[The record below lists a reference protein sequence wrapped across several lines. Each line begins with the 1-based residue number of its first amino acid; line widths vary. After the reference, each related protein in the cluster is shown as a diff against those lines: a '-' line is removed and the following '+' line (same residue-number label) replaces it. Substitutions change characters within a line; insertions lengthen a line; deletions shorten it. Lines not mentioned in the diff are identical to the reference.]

1 MDLADGPAYRRED
14 HSGGSITGSE
24 ALVFIQVIQ
33 GRTSRKDEARELGD
47 RWVRDLGPGAD
58 GWLGSTFGVTDDGT
72 MLGVIRF
79 ESREAAQANADR
91 PEQTAFAEEMA
102 KLFDGPVEF
111 HDCDDVT
118 QMMQGGSD
126 EAGFVQVMRGKV
138 ADADGLKGL
147 MTDSDE
153 LHEARPEIIGATLAI
168 DDEGNAFQ
176 TVAFTDEASA
186 RRGEQD
192 TQMPDDVRDTLE
204 RAVQEVSFYD
214 LHDPWF
220 ASPS

>member
-1 MDLADGPAYRRED
+1 
-14 HSGGSITGSE
+14 
-24 ALVFIQVIQ
+24 VFIQVIQ
-33 GRTSRKDEARELGD
+33 GRTSRQDEARELGD
-47 RWVRDLGPGAD
+47 RWVRDLAPGAD

-102 KLFDGPVEF
+102 KLLDGPVEF

-118 QMMQGGSD
+118 QMLDGGSD

-138 ADADGLKGL
+138 ADAEGLKSL
-147 MTDSDE
+147 MTDSE
-153 LHEARPEIIGATLAI
+153 RLHQARPEIIGATLAI
-168 DDEGNAFQ
+168 DGEGYAFE

-186 RRGEQD
+186 RRGEQE
-192 TQMPDDVRDTLE
+192 QMPDDVRETLE
-204 RAVQEVSFYD
+204 AAVHDVSFYD
-214 LHDPWF
+214 LHEPWF
-220 ASPS
+220 GSPS

>member
-1 MDLADGPAYRRED
+1 MDLADGRDLTSED
-14 HSGGSITGSE
+14 HRGGSITGSE

-33 GRTSRKDEARELGD
+33 GRTSRQDEARELGD
-47 RWVRDLGPGAD
+47 RWVRDLAPGAE

-79 ESREAAQANADR
+79 ESRGAAQANADR

-118 QMMQGGSD
+118 LMLEGGSD
-126 EAGFVQVMRGKV
+126 QAGFVQVLRGKV
-138 ADADGLKGL
+138 ADAHALKSL
-147 MTDSDE
+147 MTDSDR
-153 LHEARPEIIGATLAI
+153 LHQARPEIIGASLAI
-168 DDEGNAFQ
+168 DDEGNAFE
-176 TVAFTDEASA
+176 TVAFSDEASA
-186 RRGEQD
+186 RRGEQEE
-192 TQMPDDVRDTLE
+192 MPDDVRATLDA
-204 RAVQEVSFYD
+204 AVRDVSFFD
-214 LHDPWF
+214 LRDPWF